1 MDRRSSYGSI
11 PPAFPTPCA
20 VVHESSSST
29 PGIKHED
36 DEVENNRIIPPP
48 LSSFS
53 AERKE
58 TVIRNGEETTTN
70 IGSKPT
76 MNNGSDP
83 VCERLNQRYED
94 SENSEKADASL
105 LLQLKEATPIAPKV
119 TSSYIVASA
128 TKNEPSKALITS
140 YNSEETPS
148 STHPTRLA
156 LPNDKLK
163 LNALH
168 CFIRSEMLEIF
179 VVQPPNLSTNPDA
192 NGEQPIP
199 KHNPSSAI
207 GRVGLRCVHCGLRR
221 MRENNN
227 SPPDDE
233 APMAVFY
240 PKRVSEI
247 YRLVTS
253 WQRCH
258 VRKCQSLPP
267 DVRKTWQSL
276 RDTEKSRGKT
286 AYWVEAAHEIGL
298 VDCTSRAGGIRFRDP
313 ALQPSGLQT
322 MMMMPPGSLTTS
334 QPPPLQTR
342 DNNIPMTVMS
352 MQSL

>member
-1 MDRRSSYGSI
+1 M
-11 PPAFPTPCA
+11 
-20 VVHESSSST
+20 
-29 PGIKHED
+29 
-36 DEVENNRIIPPP
+36 
-48 LSSFS
+48 SSFS

-58 TVIRNGEETTTN
+58 TITRNDEDETTTN
-70 IGSKPT
+70 EHAKPT
-76 MNNGSDP
+76 THDGNTSCRTIDP
-83 VCERLNQRYED
+83 VCEQLNHRYED

-128 TKNEPSKALITS
+128 THNEPTKALITT
-140 YNSEETPS
+140 YKNNDTPS
-148 STHPTRLA
+148 SSHATRLA

-179 VVQPPNLSTNPDA
+179 VVQPPNLSTNPDK

-199 KHNPSSAI
+199 RHNPSSAI

-221 MRENNN
+221 MLENNN

-286 AYWVEAAHEIGL
+286 AYWVEAAQEIGL
-298 VDCTSRAGGIRFRDP
+298 VDCISRAGGIRFRDP
-313 ALQPSGLQT
+313 SQPPPETLP
-322 MMMMPPGSLTTS
+322 MIMMPTGSLTIS

-342 DNNIPMTVMS
+342 DNNIPITTTS